1 MTKPIDLDRILKLAE
16 RAVVAPFMSKKGSSV
31 TNTVVFNDACDPTT
45 ITAMVEELKE
55 ARDIISNLISGSENV
70 LEVNKDDIEC
80 RSDEDCD
87 HCFLVS
93 SINDAERHM
102 KKWGLE

>member
-1 MTKPIDLDRILKLAE
+1 MTKPIDLDRILKLASE
-16 RAVVAPFMSKKGSSV
+16 AHETPDQQWSKI
-31 TNTVVFNDACDPTT
+31 TAFRNACDPTT